1 MDATPLLFDLPP
13 AADDPPRGAIR
24 AKILG
29 FLDQPRSARE
39 IATHIER
46 TVPNA
51 TGHLR
56 AACKLGLVVR
66 VEWGRYVR
74 SDRCESAPDPAT
86 IRRPNSDQDLLL
98 SVANQA
104 QSLDDLARLSGRTLR
119 RVRHVADRLRANGR
133 ALPGHL
139 DAAALQAAE

>member
-13 AADDPPRGAIR
+13 IDESPRGAIR
-24 AKILG
+24 AKILA
-29 FLDQPRSARE
+29 FLEKPRSARE
-39 IATHIER
+39 IATHIDR
-46 TVPNA
+46 SVPNV

-56 AACKLGLVVR
+56 AARKLGLVVR
-66 VEWGRYVR
+66 VDWGRYVR
-74 SDRCESAPDPAT
+74 ADRCETAPDPAT

-98 SVANQA
+98 SVADRA
-104 QSLDDLARLSGRTLR
+104 ESLDDLARLSGRTLR
-119 RVRHVADRLRANGR
+119 RVRHVAGRLRANGR

>member
-13 AADDPPRGAIR
+13 VDDPPRGAIR
-24 AKILG
+24 AKILA

-56 AACKLGLVVR
+56 AACKLGLAVR
-66 VEWGRYVR
+66 VDWGRYVR
-74 SDRCESAPDPAT
+74 ADRCETVPDPAT

-98 SVANQA
+98 SVAGQA
-104 QSLDDLARLSGRTLR
+104 ESLDELARLSGRTLR
-119 RVRHVADRLRANGR
+119 RVRHVAGRLRANGR

-139 DAAALQAAE
+139 DAAAL

>member
-1 MDATPLLFDLPP
+1 MDATALLFDLPP
-13 AADDPPRGAIR
+13 IDEPPRGAIR
-24 AKILG
+24 AEILA
-29 FLDQPRSARE
+29 FLNQPQSARE

-66 VEWGRYVR
+66 VDWERYVR
-74 SDRCESAPDPAT
+74 ADRCEAAPDPAT

-98 SVANQA
+98 SVADRA
-104 QSLDDLARLSGRTLR
+104 EPLDDLARLSGQTLR
-119 RVRHVADRLRANGR
+119 RVRHVAGRLRANGR